1 MNDYHISNNDT
12 EPGLSTNFNSFNECC
27 QSIMNSNTLSN
38 WFDDQVFDF
47 PADKLEALKC
57 ALEIAQN
64 VSFDLILQNK
74 SVSQNHLV
82 ELTQVLFNL
91 KADDEVLTAALL
103 FHVLRTGNELTPEQR
118 QKFSEQV
125 LFILDEIYKVSQ
137 LEWMQDTQA
146 LQKNGESLRRLLFAM
161 IKDVRLV
168 LILLADQLVL
178 LRAAVNFPSEQQQ
191 ELAQL
196 TQTLHAPLANR
207 LGVWQVKWELEDYSF
222 RFSQPQQYK
231 KIAKLLAEKRTAR
244 EEIIAYSIEQLEKK
258 LAEVHIK
265 ADIVGRPKH
274 IYSIY
279 KKMQKKNLSFDG
291 LYDIRAIRV
300 LVDNLSECYAV
311 LGMVHA
317 LWKHIPKEFDDYIAM
332 PKGNNYQSLHT
343 VVIGK
348 GGKTMEVQIRT
359 HEMHEHAELGVAAHW
374 RYKDGSKQD
383 VSYDNK
389 VNWMRQL
396 LASDDKDSDDLIA
409 QFENE
414 TEEERIYVFTPN
426 GDVVDLQAGST
437 PVDFAYHVH
446 TEVGHRTRGAKVNG
460 RIVPLVT
467 VLETGDRVEI
477 MTAKV
482 AKPSRDWLSEQSG
495 YLKSAKA
502 KAKVRHWFRENDFD
516 QNVIVGKEALDKELK
531 KFALEAVDL
540 KQFLQKYNLHDVDKL
555 YARIATGDIS
565 VNQILRL
572 AEQQIRPK
580 QPEDFKLTKPTQS
593 QDIKATTPFS
603 IEGLANVMA
612 TTASCCNP
620 VLGDSIGGFITRTRG
635 VSVHRMT
642 CENFINMM
650 SEQPERIIAVN
661 WSNQTSQSFPVDIEI
676 TSYDR
681 KSFIKDLSGVLANLK
696 ANIEA
701 LVAKPNK
708 DHGTNHL
715 ELTIRVNDFEHLN
728 TVLSRISTIEYL
740 ISVRRI
746 A

>member
-1 MNDYHISNNDT
+1 MS
-12 EPGLSTNFNSFNECC
+12 
-27 QSIMNSNTLSN
+27 QNTLTQ
-38 WFDDQVFDF
+38 WFNDQSFDF
-47 PADKLEALKC
+47 PKEKLETLVC
-57 ALEIAQN
+57 ALDIADGVN
-64 VSFDLILQNK
+64 PDLSCKENHTSK
-74 SVSQNHLV
+74 NHLL
-82 ELTQVLFNL
+82 ELIKVLSNL
-91 KADDEVLTAALL
+91 QADDEVLTASIL
-103 FHVLRTGNELTPEQR
+103 FHVLRKGHEISETKRNQ
-118 QKFSEQV
+118 FSQQV
-125 LFILDEIYKVSQ
+125 LFILDEIFKVSQ
-137 LEWMQDTQA
+137 LDWMNDTQA
-146 LQKNGESLRRLLFAM
+146 LEKNGESLRRLLFAM

-168 LILLADQLVL
+168 LILLADQVVK
-178 LRAAVNFPSEQQQ
+178 LRAAVNFPQDIQQ
-191 ELAQL
+191 ELATL
-196 TQTLHAPLANR
+196 SQTLHAPLANR

-222 RFSQPQQYK
+222 RFSQPQEYK
-231 KIAKLLAEKRTAR
+231 EVAKLLAEKRTAR
-244 EEIIAYSIEQLEKK
+244 EEFIRYSIQQLKEK

-291 LYDIRAIRV
+291 LFDIRAIRV

-359 HEMHEHAELGVAAHW
+359 YEMHEHAELGVAAHW

-383 VSYDNK
+383 VGYDNK

-396 LASDDKDSDDLIA
+396 LASDDKDSNDLLA
-409 QFENE
+409 QFETE

-516 QNVIVGKEALDKELK
+516 QNVIVGKETLDKELK
-531 KFALEAVDL
+531 KFALESVDL
-540 KQFLQKYNLHDVDKL
+540 KRFLEKYNLHDVDKL

-580 QPEDFKLTKPTQS
+580 LPENFKLTKPTIQ
-593 QDIKATTPFS
+593 QDVKSSNPFR

-661 WSNQTSQSFPVDIEI
+661 WSNQTSRSFPVDIEI

-701 LVAKPNK
+701 LTAKPNK

-715 ELTIRVNDFEHLN
+715 DLTIRVNDFEHLN

>member
-1 MNDYHISNNDT
+1 MSQNALT
-12 EPGLSTNFNSFNECC
+12 
-27 QSIMNSNTLSN
+27 Q
-38 WFDDQVFDF
+38 WFDDQSFEF
-47 PADKLEALKC
+47 PKEKLESLVC
-57 ALEIAQN
+57 ALDIADGVN
-64 VSFDLILQNK
+64 SDLSCKENHTSK
-74 SVSQNHLV
+74 NHLLEV
-82 ELTQVLFNL
+82 IKILSNL
-91 KADDEVLTAALL
+91 QADDEVLTASIL
-103 FHVLRTGNELTPEQR
+103 FHVLRKGREITEAQR
-118 QKFSEQV
+118 NQFSQQV

-137 LEWMQDTQA
+137 LDWMNDTQA
-146 LQKNGESLRRLLFAM
+146 LEKNGESLRRLLFAM

-168 LILLADQLVL
+168 LILLADQVVK
-178 LRAAVNFPSEQQQ
+178 LRAAVDFPQDIQQ
-191 ELAQL
+191 ELATL
-196 TQTLHAPLANR
+196 SQTLHAPLANR
-207 LGVWQVKWELEDYSF
+207 LGVWQVKWELEDFSF
-222 RFSQPQQYK
+222 RFLQPKEYK
-231 KIAKLLAEKRTAR
+231 EVAKLLAEKRTAR
-244 EEIIAYSIEQLEKK
+244 EEFIAYSIEQLTKK
-258 LAEVHIK
+258 LAEVNIK

-291 LYDIRAIRV
+291 LFDIRAIRV

-359 HEMHEHAELGVAAHW
+359 HQMHEHAELGVAAHW

-383 VSYDNK
+383 VGYDNK

-396 LASDDKDSDDLIA
+396 LASDDKGNDDILA
-409 QFENE
+409 QFETE
-414 TEEERIYVFTPN
+414 TEEERIYVFTPD

-460 RIVPLVT
+460 RIVPLIAM
-467 VLETGDRVEI
+467 LETGDRVEI
-477 MTAKV
+477 MTAKI

-516 QNVIVGKEALDKELK
+516 QNIIVGKETLDKELK
-531 KFALEAVDL
+531 KFALESVDL
-540 KQFLQKYNLHDVDKL
+540 KQFLEKYNLHDVDKL

-580 QPEDFKLTKPTQS
+580 EPENFKLSKPVVPHDSKSTN
-593 QDIKATTPFS
+593 PFK

-642 CENFINMM
+642 CDNFINMM

-661 WSNQTSQSFPVDIEI
+661 WSNQTSKSFPVDIEI

-701 LVAKPNK
+701 LIAKPNK